1 MSKSNIKGKVI
12 SGLFWTSGATLVSV
26 LSQIAY
32 TSIMGRLL
40 DPSDYGLM
48 AMGDIILRFVS
59 YFSGMGLSQALVQKA
74 NVNTDDI
81 RAAFTSS
88 IMLGLFLYSLFWFLS
103 PFSIYIFPAEELV
116 PVIRTMALSFV
127 ISSLFLTSNA
137 LLRKELKFNITTKIA
152 VISSLLTSFGIG
164 LPLAYFGY
172 GVWSLVISSLSQ
184 SAISGVWAYSI
195 VRHDVRLSF
204 IWKDYK
210 PLLSFGLK
218 ISINSFLIFLSY
230 NLNTVL
236 IGNLLGSKSLGY
248 YNRASYMAQLPIQYF
263 TQSISQVL
271 FPAMSKLQ
279 NDIERLKKAYLTS
292 SGYLAFAI
300 IPTCTGMSI
309 AAEPLILVFLGKQWE
324 PSIPIFQILVF
335 APIFNFLAIFG
346 NSSLDATNRVGLKIK
361 ITLIH
366 IAIMLIGI
374 ISLYRLGSI
383 GLALAVV
390 IADLVKYIIL
400 LFITKKY
407 LQYTA
412 KQWIEAYLPA
422 FINLAY
428 TVPIF
433 LLIRFFTIYWEV
445 PHLISLLLFIFAGGM
460 SIVLGF
466 MSSPKVVIIKEIK
479 QIITSVANKLGLRGV
494 FRFLIK

>member
-1 MSKSNIKGKVI
+1 MSKSSIRSKVI
-12 SGLFWTSGATLVSV
+12 SSLFWTTGATLINVF
-26 LSQIAY
+26 SQIAY

-40 DPSDYGLM
+40 DPSAYGLM
-48 AMGDIILRFVS
+48 AMGDIVLRFVS

-74 NVNTDDI
+74 NMTTEDI

-88 IMLGLFLYSLFWFLS
+88 IMLGLFLYSLFWILS
-103 PFSIYIFPAEELV
+103 PFSIYIFPVEELV

-127 ISSLFLTSNA
+127 ISSLFLTANA
-137 LLRKELKFNITTKIA
+137 LLRKELKFNITAKIT
-152 VISSLLTSFGIG
+152 VISGLIASFGIG
-164 LPLAYFGY
+164 LPLAYLGY
-172 GVWSLVISSLSQ
+172 GVWSLVVSSLAQ
-184 SAISGVWAYSI
+184 SMISGVWAYLI
-195 VRHDVRLSF
+195 VRHDIRLSF
-204 IWKDYK
+204 IWKNYK
-210 PLLSFGLK
+210 PLLGFGLK

-236 IGNLLGSKSLGY
+236 IGNLLGSKALGY

-279 NDIERLKKAYLTS
+279 HDTEKLRKAYLTS

-300 IPTCTGMSI
+300 IPTCVGMSI
-309 AAEPLILVFLGKQWE
+309 AGEPLILVFLGTRWE
-324 PSIPIFQILVF
+324 PSVPIFQVLAF

-374 ISLYRLGSI
+374 GSFYRLGSI
-383 GLALAVV
+383 GLAFAIV
-390 IADLVKYIIL
+390 IADFVKYVIL

-407 LQYTA
+407 LQYTTR
-412 KQWIEAYLPA
+412 QWFETYLPA
-422 FINLAY
+422 FINLLY
-428 TVPIF
+428 LTPIF
-433 LLIRFFTIYWEV
+433 LLIRFFTNYWDIA
-445 PHLISLLLFIFAGGM
+445 HLISLILFIFAGGLC
-460 SIVLGF
+460 ILLGF
-466 MSSPKVVIIKEIK
+466 LSSPRVLIILEIK
-479 QIITSVANKLGLRGV
+479 NLIRPIAGKPGLGMLK
-494 FRFLIK
+494 FLIK